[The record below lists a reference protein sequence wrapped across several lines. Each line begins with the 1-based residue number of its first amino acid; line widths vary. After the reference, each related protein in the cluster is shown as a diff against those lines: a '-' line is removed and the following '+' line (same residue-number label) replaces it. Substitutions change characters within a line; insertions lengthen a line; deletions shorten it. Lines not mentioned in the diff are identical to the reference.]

1 MCILLDMLT
10 KKLNENE
17 WTKRRSEGNFKIL
30 SLNFK
35 DDNRTSS
42 VFQRLKEYFCLHD
55 MCLTNYRDSI
65 LLLCILVEDKPD
77 IHTDTLMYPCIYF
90 FFFFFFLRNTHTKER
105 EWGFNTKAHH
115 KIYSKAIVIFKGG
128 WGKLYY
134 TQHSLK
140 QFARASCITLAYT

>member
-17 WTKRRSEGNFKIL
+17 WTEGRTEGNFKIL
-30 SLNFK
+30 FLNFK

-55 MCLTNYRDSI
+55 ICLTNYRDSI

-77 IHTDTLMYPCIYF
+77 IHTDTLMYPCLYPSF
-90 FFFFFFLRNTHTKER
+90 FLFLFLRNTHTKER
-105 EWGFNTKAHH
+105 E
-115 KIYSKAIVIFKGG
+115 
-128 WGKLYY
+128 
-134 TQHSLK
+134 
-140 QFARASCITLAYT
+140 